1 MFFSSSLLAALRLFA
16 TIAFPAFLGC
26 SVWKYGRISI
36 EQHPYIK
43 QNWSFRPRTK
53 TRLSVQAS
61 LMVLSSPEKQM

>member
-1 MFFSSSLLAALRLFA
+1 MIFSSSLLAALRLFA

-43 QNWSFRPRTK
+43 QNRPFRPRAE

-61 LMVLSSPEKQM
+61 LVMSSSPEKQM